1 MTTYTAD
8 SSNGLYL
15 QSVTE
20 QRHQGGLFSVSAEFL
35 RLSGSSELPSSI
47 PSSEGDINVYPQP
60 TVTIGTDGFERV
72 NATGY
77 AIWSTSTFRKFSL
90 EVGELEVVF
99 YGWKPVYGGPG
110 EAVHWTPIIIVSKAG
125 GYLFETS
132 HSTKMREKN
141 DDSLPPM
148 PTLRI
153 LNTSGVE
160 VLEYTSP
167 TASDLGPV
175 PIIVSKTVKNIQVTD
190 FGNVEQVEMVHG
202 IILARVTLSR
212 PDPNTTDPNTTD
224 PNTTDPNTTAADA
237 P

>member
-1 MTTYTAD
+1 MTIYT
-8 SSNGLYL
+8 SGSTNLFL
-15 QSVTE
+15 QNVTE

-35 RLSGSSELPSSI
+35 RLSGSSELPDSI
-47 PSSEGDINVYPQP
+47 PSSEGDIDVYPKP

-99 YGWKPVYGGPG
+99 YGWKFVDGGPG
-110 EAVHWTPIIIVSKAG
+110 EAGHWDPIIIESKVG
-125 GYLFETS
+125 GYIFETS
-132 HSTKMREKN
+132 HSTRMREKN

-160 VLEYTSP
+160 VLEYTDP
-167 TASDLGPV
+167 GAFDLGPV
-175 PIIVSKTVKNIQVTD
+175 PIIVSKAVKNIQVTD
-190 FGNVEQVEMVHG
+190 FGNVEQVEIVHG
-202 IILARVTLSR
+202 IIRARVTLTR
-212 PDPNTTDPNTTD
+212 PDPTLTSD
-224 PNTTDPNTTAADA
+224 ADA
-237 P
+237 T

>member
-1 MTTYTAD
+1 MTIYTAD
-8 SSNGLYL
+8 SSNGLFL

-35 RLSGSSELPSSI
+35 RLSGSSELPDSI
-47 PSSEGDINVYPQP
+47 PSSEGDIDVYPQP

-77 AIWSTSTFRKFSL
+77 AFWSTSTFRKFSL

-99 YGWKPVYGGPG
+99 FGWKFVPGGPG
-110 EAVHWTPIIIVSKAG
+110 EDGHWVPLISERKVG
-125 GYLFETS
+125 GYIFETS

-141 DDSLPPM
+141 DDSLPLM

-160 VLEYTSP
+160 VLEYTD
-167 TASDLGPV
+167 AAAYDLGPV
-175 PIIVSKTVKNIQVTD
+175 PIIVSKAVKNVQVTA

-202 IILARVTLSR
+202 IIRASVTLSR
-212 PDPNTTDPNTTD
+212 PDPNPPRD
-224 PNTTDPNTTAADA
+224 ADA

>member
-1 MTTYTAD
+1 MTIYTAA

-20 QRHQGGLFSVSAEFL
+20 KRHQGGLFSVSAEFL
-35 RLSGSSELPSSI
+35 RLSGSSELPDSI
-47 PSSEGDINVYPQP
+47 PSSEGDIDVYPQP

-99 YGWKPVYGGPG
+99 NGWKFVAGGPG
-110 EAVHWTPIIIVSKAG
+110 EDGHWVPITIVSKAG
-125 GYLFETS
+125 GYIFETS
-132 HSTKMREKN
+132 HSTRMREKN

-160 VLEYTSP
+160 VLEYTDPS
-167 TASDLGPV
+167 AFDLGPV
-175 PIIVSKTVKNIQVTD
+175 PISVSKAVKNIQVTD

-202 IILARVTLSR
+202 IIRARVTLTR
-212 PDPNTTDPNTTD
+212 PEPTP
-224 PNTTDPNTTAADA
+224 PSAADA